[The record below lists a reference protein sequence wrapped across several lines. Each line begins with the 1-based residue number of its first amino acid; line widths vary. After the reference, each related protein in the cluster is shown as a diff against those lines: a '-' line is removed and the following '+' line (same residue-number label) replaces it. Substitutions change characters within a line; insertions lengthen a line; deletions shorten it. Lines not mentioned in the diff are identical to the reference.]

1 MTIENQARQHEPGDR
16 IVRTRECLLSVLAA
30 IDNEGWDGAAGTR
43 LLTFIRADLVR
54 PLVAGWGLRGFA
66 ASQAEAS
73 AWQAAWRVLTTP
85 QLRDAESPWGVVWK
99 AASRAVHGETAS
111 SLFGK
116 CERRSWQL
124 LAGADGEPA
133 AQLESLDKWIDM
145 GLDAVSD
152 DYLAEG
158 VDFARARVTAGAA
171 LAAAGWRRDQADDIV
186 ATTIQ
191 LQALPRDRR
200 CTFVGWRTMA
210 DELGLPA
217 WQARRLCVVL
227 LGTPDWPGLLPRLL
241 LDGPGALRTPGM
253 GAALRSTR
261 VRRHRSPVL
270 AAKRAG
276 SPAATYPQRAA
287 G

>member
-1 MTIENQARQHEPGDR
+1 MTIEKQATGCEDGGQ
-16 IVRTRECLLSVLAA
+16 IVRTRECLLSVLATV
-30 IDNEGWDGAAGTR
+30 DDEGWDGVAGTR
-43 LLTFIRADLVR
+43 LLVFIRTDLVW

-85 QLRDAESPWGVVWK
+85 QLREAESPWGVVWK
-99 AASRAVHGETAS
+99 AASRAVHGEAAS

-124 LAGADGEPA
+124 LAGRDGDAA
-133 AQLESLDKWIDM
+133 AQLESLDKWSDM

-158 VDFARARVTAGAA
+158 VDFTRAQVTAAAA

-210 DELGLPA
+210 EDLGLPA

-241 LDGPGALRTPGM
+241 LAGPGALRTPGM

-261 VRRHRSPVL
+261 TRRHRSPVL